1 MKIYSKILLTTLP
14 LVFGLL
20 LATVGTAYYFSRTAL
35 TELAETWLETRLD
48 EALTVAGNQ
57 VDMLK
62 RYRLET
68 IPASVAKAQLDAGQ
82 AMCAITVGD
91 TGCIFSVD
99 HQGIIAAHP
108 NQAMVGTDVSQQPW
122 FDLLKSERGR
132 LVYETDTGKHLA
144 MVDYFA
150 PWQWYILASDPEHE
164 VYGVANGMKPYLM
177 GLGIIGFL
185 VMSVVLMLLAL
196 RLIEPLRWLTRGA
209 EQIGEG
215 DLGTRIDIPARDEF
229 GRLALVFNQMAQQ
242 LQTSLTE
249 LQHREAHFRSLI
261 ENTSDLIA
269 ILDARGHVT
278 FLSPSIERILGY
290 CRESVMGQ
298 LIYDYVHPQDRTQ
311 AETLFGE
318 RPESGLLDTR
328 TEIRFLHEQGSWQTM
343 EVVTNNLLDHPAVK
357 GLVVNAHNI
366 TKRKVAEKALQR
378 SHNRLEERVAERTA
392 ELFRANAKLHQ
403 EIAER
408 EAVNR
413 EKNRLQDQL
422 LQAQKMEA
430 IGTLAGGIA
439 HDFNNL
445 LMSIQGNVDLL
456 GLDPETRH
464 THGRKLDTMRDC
476 IQSGARLTRQLLGF
490 ARLGKYEVKATDPN
504 AIVNKSIE
512 IFGRT
517 HQELRITTNCQ
528 ADAWTVSVDRGQIEQ
543 VLLNLLINAWQAM
556 PDGGAIDL
564 ETANETLDDQCGA
577 AHAVSPGNYVRVSI
591 ADSGIGMDK
600 ATLERIFDPF
610 FTTKTIRRGTGL
622 GLASAY
628 GIIRNH
634 GGFIDVHSELGHGS
648 TFHIYL
654 KAHDQ
659 PVAEALPAPKKTH
672 RGNETI
678 LLVDDDEL
686 ILDVGKAML
695 GTLGY
700 DVLTASGGDMAI
712 SLCRRYQGQIALV
725 ILDMIMP
732 DMGGGRAYDRL
743 KSLDPE
749 LRVLLSSGY
758 SINGQATDILAR
770 GCNGFIQKPFSLQ
783 VLSEKVRE
791 IIDGEF

>member
-14 LVFGLL
+14 LGFCLL

-48 EALTVAGNQ
+48 EALVVTGNQ

-62 RYRLET
+62 RYQLDT
-68 IPASVAKAQLDAGQ
+68 IPASVAKAQLDAGK
-82 AMCAITVGD
+82 AICAIAVGD
-91 TGCIFSVD
+91 AGFIFSVD
-99 HQGIIAAHP
+99 RKGIIAAHP
-108 NQAMVGTDVSQQPW
+108 DDTMVGKDVSQQPW
-122 FDLLKSERGR
+122 FSELQSKRGR
-132 LVYETDTGKHLA
+132 LVFETDTGKHLA

-150 PWQWYILASDPEHE
+150 PWQWYILVSDPEDE
-164 VYGVANGMKPYLM
+164 VYGVANRMKPFLM
-177 GLGIIGFL
+177 GLGGIGFL
-185 VMSVVLMLLAL
+185 VMSVALMLLTR
-196 RLIEPLRWLTRGA
+196 RLIEPLRLLTRGA
-209 EQIGEG
+209 ERIGEG
-215 DLGTRIDIPARDEF
+215 NLGTRIAIASRDEF

-249 LQHREAHFRSLI
+249 IQHREAHFRSLI

-269 ILDARGHVT
+269 ILDAQGHVT

-290 CRESVMGQ
+290 RRESVMGQ
-298 LIYDYVHPQDRTQ
+298 SIYDYVYPQDHKQ
-311 AETLFGE
+311 AATLFGE
-318 RPESGLLDTR
+318 RIESAPVNAR
-328 TEIRFLHEQGSWQTM
+328 SEIRFLHEKGSWQTM
-343 EVVTNNLLDHPAVK
+343 EVATNNLLDHPAVK
-357 GLVVNAHNI
+357 GLVVNAHDI

-378 SHNRLEERVAERTA
+378 SHNQLEERVAERTA
-392 ELFRANAKLHQ
+392 ELFRANARLRQ

-408 EAVNR
+408 EAVSR
-413 EKNRLQDQL
+413 EKARLQDQL

-456 GLDPETRH
+456 GLDCETRH
-464 THGRKLDTMRDC
+464 THGRRLDTMRDC
-476 IQSGARLTRQLLGF
+476 IQSGARLTKQLLGF
-490 ARLGKYEVKATDPN
+490 ARLGKYEVNVTDPN
-504 AIVNKSIE
+504 AMVNRSLE

-517 HQELRITTNCQ
+517 RQELRITANCQ
-528 ADAWTVSVDRGQIEQ
+528 ADAWSVSVDRGQIEQ

-556 PDGGAIDL
+556 PEGGTIDL
-564 ETANETLDDQCGA
+564 ETANVVLDEQRGA
-577 AHAVSPGNYVRVSI
+577 AHAVSPGNYVRISI

-600 ATLERIFDPF
+600 AILDRIFDPF
-610 FTTKTIRRGTGL
+610 FTTKTMKRGTGL

-634 GGFIDVHSELGHGS
+634 GGFIDVHSQPGHGT

-659 PVAEALPAPKKTH
+659 PVAETITAPKKTYK
-672 RGNETI
+672 GNETI
-678 LLVDDDEL
+678 LLVDDDES
-686 ILDVGKAML
+686 IIDVGQTML

-700 DVLTASGGDMAI
+700 NVLTATRGDLAI
-712 SLCRRYQGQIALV
+712 SLYCSHQGQIALV

-732 DMGGGRAYDRL
+732 DMGGGRVYDRL
-743 KSLDPE
+743 KSIDPDVK
-749 LRVLLSSGY
+749 VLLASGY
-758 SINGQATDILAR
+758 SIDGQASDILVR

-783 VLSEKVRE
+783 VLSEKVRAILDE
-791 IIDGEF
+791 KY